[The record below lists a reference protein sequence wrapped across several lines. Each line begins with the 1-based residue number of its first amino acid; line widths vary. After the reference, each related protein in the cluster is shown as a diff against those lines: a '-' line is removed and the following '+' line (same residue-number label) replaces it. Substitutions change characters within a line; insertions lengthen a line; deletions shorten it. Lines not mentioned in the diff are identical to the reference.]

1 MRMSFLIFIMII
13 FLYVIY
19 TNWRSLNS
27 VSSKLIL
34 IMLGTLNMFGFVWYL
49 LNLKLPFP
57 AEWFY
62 HINIRFQ

>member
-1 MRMSFLIFIMII
+1 MRMSFLFMLMII

-27 VSSKLIL
+27 VSSKLTFIIL
-34 IMLGTLNMFGFVWYL
+34 GALNMFGFVWYW

-62 HINIRFQ
+62 RIYIRFQ